1 MTSRLHYFRSCLS
14 KPIPKYEKLSTSTS
28 RQIGHQK
35 TARFHTS
42 SRLDMKAVCV
52 ISWGSPPEYISV
64 PDLPAPSPTQLQLK
78 VVAVGV
84 SRVVR
89 GRAAGKHPSAF
100 NASLPFD
107 PSTDG
112 VGLDEAT
119 GDLYFVNNF
128 DTSLFTERANVERKS
143 LVKLD
148 NGVDPVTVAANANP
162 AASSWMALK
171 CRAVGG
177 CEGRT
182 VVIVGATSASGR
194 AAAFIARSLG
204 AARVVGISRSEQTL
218 ATVQG
223 LDERIVM
230 SKDESPE
237 TFSLPSNLGP
247 VHIVIDYVGGPASI
261 GLMKSAQIPE
271 GENLQYIYVG
281 GLSGHE
287 NIDLPIRLI
296 NVKPIR
302 IMASGLGSWSR
313 QDLKREANGLVASV
327 TKMDKLSDVVTAP
340 FADVKAAWDSEET
353 KTKRLVLFP

>member
-1 MTSRLHYFRSCLS
+1 
-14 KPIPKYEKLSTSTS
+14 
-28 RQIGHQK
+28 
-35 TARFHTS
+35 
-42 SRLDMKAVCV
+42 MKAVCV
-52 ISWGSPPEYISV
+52 TSWGSPPEYISV

-100 NASLPFD
+100 NSSLPFD

-119 GDLYFVNNF
+119 GDLYFVNSF
-128 DTSLFTERANVERKS
+128 DTSLFAERANVERKG
-143 LVKLD
+143 LVKLG
-148 NGVDPVTVAANANP
+148 NGVDPVAVAAIANP

-194 AAAFIARSLG
+194 AAALIARSLG
-204 AARVVGISRSEQTL
+204 AARVVGISRNEQTL

-230 SKDESPE
+230 SKDQPSEAL
-237 TFSLPSNLGP
+237 LPSSLGP

-271 GENLQYIYVG
+271 GEDLQYIYVG

-287 NIDLPIRLI
+287 KVDLPLRLI

-313 QDLKREANGLVASV
+313 QDLNREVNGLIASV
-327 TKMDKLSDVVTAP
+327 TRMDKLSDVVTAR

-353 KTKRLVLFP
+353 QTKRLVLIP

>member
-1 MTSRLHYFRSCLS
+1 
-14 KPIPKYEKLSTSTS
+14 
-28 RQIGHQK
+28 
-35 TARFHTS
+35 
-42 SRLDMKAVCV
+42 MKAACV
-52 ISWGSPPEYISV
+52 TSWGSPPEYISV
-64 PDLPAPSPTQLQLK
+64 PDLPTPTPTQLQIK

-89 GRAAGKHPSAF
+89 GRAAGKHPSAL
-100 NASLPFD
+100 NEPLPFD

-119 GDLYFVNNF
+119 GDLYFVNSL
-128 DTSLFTERANVERKS
+128 DTSLFAERANVERKN

-148 NGVDPVTVAANANP
+148 NGVNPVTIAAVANP

-171 CRAVGG
+171 CRAIGG

-204 AARVVGISRSEQTL
+204 AARVIGISRSEQTL

-230 SKDESPE
+230 SKDETPE
-237 TFSLPSNLGP
+237 AFSLPSSLGP

-261 GLMKSAQIPE
+261 GVMKSAQIPE
-271 GENLQYIYVG
+271 GENLQYVYVG
-281 GLSGHE
+281 GLSGYE
-287 NIDLPIRLI
+287 KVDLPIRLI
-296 NVKPIR
+296 NTRPIQ
-302 IMASGLGSWSR
+302 IMASGFGSWSR
-313 QDLKREANGLVASV
+313 QDLNREINGLVTAL
-327 TKMDKLSDVVTAP
+327 TKMDKFSDVVTAP
-340 FADVKAAWDSEET
+340 LADVKAAWDSEKT
-353 KTKRLVLFP
+353 QTKRLVLIP